1 MYRVLFVCT
10 GNTCRSPMAE
20 AILKHKQIPEI
31 EVKSAGVYADTG
43 QDASS
48 HAKKVMKQ
56 NSLEHV
62 HSSQLLTDTEIEW
75 ATHIFTMTESH
86 KVLIMNAYPR
96 AMDKTFTLK
105 EFVTSD
111 QVNRDVIDP
120 FGGSVERYKQTFH
133 ELDGLIDGLIRK
145 LRE

>member
-20 AILKHKQIPEI
+20 AILKNKQIPEI
-31 EVKSAGVYADTG
+31 EVKSAGVYAETG
-43 QDASS
+43 QDASNY
-48 HAKKVMKQ
+48 AKKVMKQ

-62 HSSQLLTDTEIEW
+62 HASQLLTDSEIEW

-86 KVLIMNAYPR
+86 KALIMNTYPR

-111 QVNRDVIDP
+111 AINRDVMDP
-120 FGGSVERYKQTFH
+120 FGGSVERYNQTFN
-133 ELDGLIDGLIRK
+133 ELHVLIDELIRK